1 MRLPNIT
8 SSNSII
14 QKINELD
21 QQRFKLDAQIT
32 SGQKLTLPEDD
43 GMRLGRVIQLETQ
56 KGQLTQ
62 YQRNA
67 SYAKEY
73 LDAGYLNLDKLV
85 ELNQRGQEIART
97 AGSSLNGSAME
108 TYGYEI
114 NQLIEEAL
122 NRVNST
128 HRKQALFGGT
138 KLKPDFNNSEVQLG
152 QREQKIFTFNEVGS
166 IGNDGIRRIKQ
177 DEVISFSLNGRE
189 YVVEAKADGLSTD
202 VVSSLMKDLINNDK
216 QILADSPVYE
226 TTSYKAFVRGASFG
240 DAARNTA
247 AQLSSELSISG
258 ELLVFGTVGQSYN
271 ASSSYTTKWDPN
283 HYFPE
288 QLEQKLNAE
297 ASNLYPGFT
306 FESLGET
313 EKAVVRANVEGSDWT
328 RNLTVTST
336 KSNGTATIEIDHKE
350 DWKRLNIYKLGEVV
364 EHEGRIFESI
374 IADNV
379 NHSPVNSGTSYW
391 RELGSTY
398 DVERE
403 DWDINVSGV
412 KIHTYYSSPDGKLFT
427 DQASATT
434 HAQNILIASKSSFY
448 QASADPASAL
458 ATDLAA
464 AVKQVSIPINEFSV
478 KGSESDATVFF
489 NPETLDY
496 ELVAAS
502 NGGSIIN
509 GTFFKENNQVFS
521 VTQAFQNNDVISHN
535 GRFFLAEN
543 ANSVVEGNLD
553 FIEAA
558 LPPTGDIVNY
568 NGQTAALSSGAPL
581 SLISG
586 QYLHDDTNNKYYFA
600 NQSLT
605 LSANEITALISQT
618 TASLLSPPPN
628 PASLDTV
635 SSSAQLAGD
644 FISPDGQTVMV
655 ASNIMR
661 GTFDPKKE
669 YEVGDVVWNGTDSNG
684 KGSYFEIQTQKHL
697 GEWKTGTSIT
707 AGETVLYNGQLYQ
720 ANQSLSSANNTE
732 SNFNNTN
739 WQVLSSLVDASQLP
753 NSFDVSTAVD
763 NEASLDASI
772 TDTSTNKY
780 FQVFDSNSNTLSSSL
795 PNGLIGVDFPP
806 DDLSLKKG
814 QYLHDTV
821 NDKYFSVVN
830 DFSISLSNAV
840 FNSATE
846 PNISELIERSDGNVF
861 LLGNTLPTEGKEL
874 IYSQDSKLEAEVGD
888 FVYDPVND
896 DFYVVKQNISK
907 PSGWT
912 GGIPDYSLQEG
923 TFFSKIGSG
932 SPGPRFAV
940 QGEQWDSANTYSS
953 GEIVYNEGRYF
964 QAQKDG
970 TLGISP
976 PTGDSNDNWI
986 RIEKPL
992 DHVLKFRVDNEL
1004 QPKVS
1009 IPSSGSAGL
1018 DAKADAIV
1026 DSEGRLIGLKVI
1038 DPGRYFFGSSR
1049 NTVVPPSF
1057 QTAEV
1062 AFPGGEKLEVNVLWA
1077 VNPSDPG
1084 TYRVL
1089 GFEVPSDSPRAG
1101 TQTNANLGD
1110 KFSFATGSKTFIDHR
1125 NENGDV
1131 VNVTY
1136 TGAAKNSEYY
1146 VGNESKISGFLDAKN
1161 NGTKELGDVVQSLV
1175 DLRDALSSATPSH
1188 YSQEVEEEES
1198 KLILQEEK
1206 IINKIGELSAK
1217 MVRMETVRSHDED
1230 YFVQLDQRI
1239 ARDVD
1244 IDLSE
1249 AIMRLTKLSTSYQA
1263 ALQIGS
1269 QLLNTSLLNYL

>member
-73 LDAGYLNLDKLV
+73 LDASYLNLDKLV

-108 TYGYEI
+108 TYGHEI

-128 HRKQALFGGT
+128 HRKQSLFGGT

-152 QREQKIFTFNEVGS
+152 QREQKTFTFNEVGS
-166 IGNDGIRRIKQ
+166 VGNDGIRRIKQ
-177 DEVISFSLNGRE
+177 GEVISFSLNGRE
-189 YVVEAKADGLSTD
+189 YVVEAKTDGLSTD

-226 TTSYKAFVRGASFG
+226 TTSYKAFVRGASIG
-240 DAARNTA
+240 HTARNSAT
-247 AQLSSELSISG
+247 QLSSELSISG
-258 ELLVFGTVGQSYN
+258 DLLVFGTVGQSYN

-288 QLEQKLNAE
+288 QLDQKLNAE
-297 ASNLYPGFT
+297 ASHLYPGLT
-306 FESLGET
+306 FESLGES
-313 EKAVVRANVEGSDWT
+313 EKAIVRANVEGSDWT
-328 RNLTVTST
+328 RNLTVTPT
-336 KSNGTATIEIDHKE
+336 KANGTATIEIDHKE

-403 DWDINVSGV
+403 DWNLNVSGV
-412 KIHTYYSSPDGKLFT
+412 KIHTYYSSPDGKLFS

-434 HAQNILIASKSSFY
+434 HAQNILIASKTSFY
-448 QASADPASAL
+448 QASADPDAAL
-458 ATDLAA
+458 TADLAA
-464 AVKQVSIPINEFSV
+464 AVKQVTIPINEFSV

-502 NGGSIIN
+502 NGGAIIN

-521 VTQAFQNNDVISHN
+521 ATQAFQNNDVISHN

-543 ANSVVEGNLD
+543 ANSVIAGNLD

-568 NGQTAALSSGAPL
+568 TGQTAKLSSGAPL
-581 SLISG
+581 SVISG

-605 LSANEITALISQT
+605 LSANEITALITQT
-618 TASLLSPPPN
+618 TASLLSTPPN
-628 PASLDTV
+628 PASLDTI

-697 GEWKTGTSIT
+697 GEWKTGISVT
-707 AGETVLYNGQLYQ
+707 AGETVLFDDQLYQ
-720 ANQSLSSANNTE
+720 ANQSLSSANNNL

-739 WQVLSSLVDASQLP
+739 WQVLSSPVDASQLP
-753 NSFDVSTAVD
+753 NSTDVSTVVD

-780 FQVFDSNSNTLSSSL
+780 FQVFDSNSNTLSSPL
-795 PNGLIGVDFPP
+795 PNGLTGVDFPP

-821 NDKYFSVVN
+821 NDKYFSVIN
-830 DFSISLSNAV
+830 DFSISLSNV
-840 FNSATE
+840 FDSATE
-846 PNISELIERSDGNVF
+846 PNISEIIERSDGNVF
-861 LLGNTLPTEGKEL
+861 LLGDTLPTEGKEL

-888 FVYDPVND
+888 FVYDPAND

-932 SPGPRFAV
+932 SPGPRLAV
-940 QGEQWDSANTYSS
+940 QGEQWDSTNTYST
-953 GEIVYNEGRYF
+953 GQIVYNEGKYF

-970 TLGISP
+970 TLGTSP

-986 RIEKPL
+986 SIEKPL
-992 DHVLKFRVDNEL
+992 DHILKFRVDNEL

-1009 IPSSGSAGL
+1009 IPSSGSAGV

-1062 AFPGGEKLEVNVLWA
+1062 AFPDGEKLDVNVLWA

-1089 GFEVPSDSPRAG
+1089 GFEVPNDSPREG
-1101 TQTNANLGD
+1101 TKTNASLGD
-1110 KFSFATGSKTFIDHR
+1110 EFSFATGSKTFIDHR
-1125 NENGDV
+1125 NEDGDV

-1146 VGNESKISGFLDAKN
+1146 VGNESKISGFLDANN

-1188 YSQEVEEEES
+1188 YSQEVEDEES
-1198 KLILQEEK
+1198 KLFHQEEK
-1206 IINKIGELSAK
+1206 IINKLGELSAK